1 MYPTFDGQKDTRRA
15 SLVDACQKGSTLLLL
30 QMALVVFGP
39 LELLNK
45 SLQSLSAS
53 VGQML
58 EAVKTVK
65 QEYSVA
71 EQKKASTVYLRP
83 LLNQL
88 QN

>member
-1 MYPTFDGQKDTRRA
+1 MSPTFDSQKDTRAA

-30 QMALVVFGP
+30 QMAQVVFGP

-58 EAVKTVK
+58 EAVK